1 MVTSC
6 GNTREANYTKG
17 QLEAPIP
24 SLKQEFTVLSVKN
37 PEDSSV
43 FKLSSGTI
51 LEIPAGTFIDADGN
65 AVKGDVSLKYKEYK
79 DAADILA
86 SGIPMEYDSLGIAQV
101 LQTAGMFELI
111 GFDSTNKPVFI
122 HPDKN
127 VTVKMLSPISSPDYN
142 FYVFDTISS
151 NWKYVNKSSVS
162 NEVPISLVKN
172 SILPLGPIAPHQYD
186 QNGLVI
192 DLKIDYSEFSELKSM
207 KGLMWQCVGVN
218 DNKEVKRIQQ
228 QLKKNWNSIQLDLK
242 DQEKSLFTLNLKDDL
257 NNLNILVTP
266 VLSGKGYERAKK
278 EYVKKYEVYKAKY
291 AVELAKLEEE
301 NLNRQVIYRTVGIGT
316 FGIYNHDRVF
326 SNANPRIAATF
337 ELEDGTNITNS
348 TIYHLYGGAA
358 TVIKYPEK
366 KWNLFAF
373 TKEGGNCLV
382 VFLDN
387 GTSAVFTNNDF
398 KKVDADKVKA
408 EGRYTFKLKSSA
420 SQSID
425 AKALRAMLNL

>member
-1 MVTSC
+1 MLASC
-6 GNTREANYTKG
+6 GNTREANHIKS

-24 SLKQEFTVLSVKN
+24 SLKQEYTVLSVKN

-51 LEIPAGTFIDADGN
+51 LEIPAGAFIDADGN
-65 AVKGDVSLKYKEYK
+65 AVKGNVSLKYKEYK

-101 LQTAGMFELI
+101 LQTAGMFELF
-111 GFDSTNKPVFI
+111 GFDSTNNPVFI

-142 FYVFDTISS
+142 FYVFDTINS

-162 NEVPISLVKN
+162 NEDPHAMVKN
-172 SILPLGPIAPHQYD
+172 SILPLGPIAPQQYD
-186 QNGLVI
+186 PNGLVI

-257 NNLNILVTP
+257 NDLNILVTP
-266 VLSGKGYERAKK
+266 VLSGKSYDRAKK
-278 EYVKKYEVYKAKY
+278 EYAKKYEAYKAKY

-301 NLNRQVIYRTVGIGT
+301 NLSRQVIYRTVGIGS

-326 SNANPRIAATF
+326 SNSNPRIAASF
-337 ELEDGTNITNS
+337 ELEDGTKITNS
-348 TIYHLYGGAA
+348 TVYHLYGGAA

-366 KWNLFAF
+366 KWNSFAF

-408 EGRYTFKLKSSA
+408 EGQYTFRLKSSA

-425 AKALRAMLNL
+425 SDALRAMLKL